1 MEYLNRLFSLVLFSF
16 AASAGLALAQVA
28 TIFELTGTATAS
40 AVVAPGSP
48 AAAARAL
55 RKGDGINQGESVS
68 TGPKS
73 NIVIRFLDG
82 QIVSLSANSVFAVTT
97 YAYNQAN
104 PGQSSVLLS
113 LVNGGMRAV
122 TGLIGKARPQAV
134 EYRAAGATIGIRGT
148 DVSFAV
154 NGGNLIVNVE
164 SGLISFVS
172 ATPGAVPVSINAGAG
187 VFAASSGQVTTGNAT
202 AVAQALAAAAA
213 VAATPA
219 QAAALGNLAA
229 AIVAV
234 VPANSPVAN
243 AVSTAVAGTPA
254 AATAFNNAVAA
265 QPPVPQPSAQAAPAS
280 AQAPAQAPAAQTTTT
295 TTGTT
300 TGNSGSSGS
309 SGSGGGGSTLPR
321 CAAIIS
327 PVIANPGVNCTR

>member
-73 NIVIRFLDG
+73 NIVLRFLDG
-82 QIVSLSANSVFAVTT
+82 QIVSLGANSSFAVTT
-97 YAYNQAN
+97 YAYNQVN
-104 PGQSSVLLS
+104 PGQSNVVLS
-113 LVNGGMRAV
+113 LINGGMRAV

-172 ATPGAVPVSINAGAG
+172 ATPGAAPISINAGAG
-187 VFAASSGQVTTGNAT
+187 VFAESSGKVTTGNAA
-202 AVAQALAAAAA
+202 AVGQALAAAI
-213 VAATPA
+213 AATPA

-254 AATAFNNAVAA
+254 ATTFNSAVAA
-265 QPPVPQPSAQAAPAS
+265 QPPVPQPPAQPS

-300 TGNSGSSGS
+300 TGNSGNSGS

-327 PVIANPGVNCTR
+327 PVIANPGVNCTP

>member
-172 ATPGAVPVSINAGAG
+172 ATPGAAPISINAGAG

-202 AVAQALAAAAA
+202 TVAQALAAA
-213 VAATPA
+213 VTATPA

-243 AVSTAVAGTPA
+243 AVSTAVASTPA

-265 QPPVPQPSAQAAPAS
+265 QPPVPQPPAQS
-280 AQAPAQAPAAQTTTT
+280 SGQSSGQAPAQAPAAQTTTT

-327 PVIANPGVNCTR
+327 PVIANPGVNCTP

>member
-16 AASAGLALAQVA
+16 LASTGFALAQVG

-48 AAAARAL
+48 AAAARTL

-172 ATPGAVPVSINAGAG
+172 ATPGAAPISINAGAG
-187 VFAASSGQVTTGNAT
+187 VFAASSGQVTTGNAA
-202 AVAQALAAAAA
+202 AVAQALAAA

-254 AATAFNNAVAA
+254 ATTFNSAVAA
-265 QPPVPQPSAQAAPAS
+265 QPPVPQPPAQPS

-295 TTGTT
+295 TGTT
-300 TGNSGSSGS
+300 TGNSGNSGS
-309 SGSGGGGSTLPR
+309 SGSGGGGSTLPP
-321 CAAIIS
+321 CASIVS
-327 PVIANPGVNCTR
+327 PVIANPGGNCTR

>member
-28 TIFELTGTATAS
+28 TIFELTGTATVS

-68 TGPKS
+68 TDPKS
-73 NIVIRFLDG
+73 NIVLRFLDG
-82 QIVSLSANSVFAVTT
+82 QIVSLGANSSFAVTT
-97 YAYNQAN
+97 YAYNQVN
-104 PGQSSVLLS
+104 PGQSNVVLS
-113 LVNGGMRAV
+113 LINGGMRAV

-172 ATPGAVPVSINAGAG
+172 ATPGAAPISINAGAG
-187 VFAASSGQVTTGNAT
+187 VFAESSGKVTTGNAA
-202 AVAQALAAAAA
+202 AVGQALAAAAI
-213 VAATPA
+213 AATPA

-243 AVSTAVAGTPA
+243 AVSTAVTGTPA
-254 AATAFNNAVAA
+254 ATTFNSAVAA
-265 QPPVPQPSAQAAPAS
+265 QPPIPQT
-280 AQAPAQAPAAQTTTT
+280 PAQAPVQAPAGPTTT

-327 PVIANPGVNCTR
+327 PVIANPGVNCTP

>member
-1 MEYLNRLFSLVLFSF
+1 
-16 AASAGLALAQVA
+16 
-28 TIFELTGTATAS
+28 
-40 AVVAPGSP
+40 
-48 AAAARAL
+48 
-55 RKGDGINQGESVS
+55 
-68 TGPKS
+68 
-73 NIVIRFLDG
+73 
-82 QIVSLSANSVFAVTT
+82 
-97 YAYNQAN
+97 
-104 PGQSSVLLS
+104 VLLS

-172 ATPGAVPVSINAGAG
+172 ATPGAAPISINAGAG
-187 VFAASSGQVTTGNAT
+187 VFAASSGQVTTGNAA
-202 AVAQALAAAAA
+202 AVAQALAAA

-254 AATAFNNAVAA
+254 ATTFNSAVAA
-265 QPPVPQPSAQAAPAS
+265 QPPVPQPPAQAAPAS
-280 AQAPAQAPAAQTTTT
+280 AQAPAAQTTTT

-327 PVIANPGVNCTR
+327 PVIANPGVNCTP

>member
-28 TIFELTGTATAS
+28 TIFELTGTATVS

-82 QIVSLSANSVFAVTT
+82 QIVSLGANSSFAVTT
-97 YAYNQAN
+97 YAYNQVN
-104 PGQSSVLLS
+104 PGQSNVVLS
-113 LVNGGMRAV
+113 LINGGMRAV

-172 ATPGAVPVSINAGAG
+172 ATPGAAPISINAGAG
-187 VFAASSGQVTTGNAT
+187 VFAESSGKVTTGNAA
-202 AVAQALAAAAA
+202 AVGQALAAAI
-213 VAATPA
+213 AATPA

-254 AATAFNNAVAA
+254 ATTFNSAVAA
-265 QPPVPQPSAQAAPAS
+265 QPPVPQPPAQAAPAS
-280 AQAPAQAPAAQTTTT
+280 AQAPAAQTTTT

-327 PVIANPGVNCTR
+327 PVIANPGVNCTP